1 LETFLVLKVSLLT
14 FALKFKNMKETILQ
28 KANEMFLSLGYKSV
42 TMDDIA
48 TEMGISKKTIY
59 QHFANK
65 NELVEESAL
74 HLFEHIS
81 AGIDQIIAQKH
92 NSIEEMFIIRN
103 FLMKN
108 LKNESASPF
117 FQLQKFFPKTFT
129 CLRTKQFEKMHN
141 SMIENLKNG
150 IKDKLYRPN
159 IDIDFTSR
167 IYFTGLTGIKDSDI
181 FPSDTYAITIL
192 TKQYLEYHL
201 RAIVSENGLVK
212 LTDAINKY

>member
-1 LETFLVLKVSLLT
+1 METFLVLKVSLLT

-48 TEMGISKKTIY
+48 SEMGISKKTIY

-81 AGIDQIIAQKH
+81 AGIDQIIAQEH

-108 LKNESASPF
+108 IKNETASPF
-117 FQLQKFFPKTFT
+117 FQLQKFFPKTFN
-129 CLRTKQFEKMHN
+129 CLRTKQFGKMHG
-141 SMIENLKNG
+141 SMIENLKKG
-150 IKDKLYRPN
+150 VKDGLYRT
-159 IDIDFTSR
+159 DIDVDFISR
-167 IYFTGLTGIKDSDI
+167 IYFTGLTGIKDTDI
-181 FPSDTYAITIL
+181 FPAETYEINSV
-192 TKQYLEYHL
+192 TKQYMEYHL
-201 RAIVSENGLVK
+201 RSIVSENGLVK
-212 LTDAINKY
+212 LIEVANKY